1 MRKIRKHITTIIL
14 AVLAVIAGV
23 YAYNYHDMKQ
33 NIVYNEH
40 LEDVAVNVNG
50 KELTLRDMAFYVAY
64 EEMNVEK
71 QALVYDSD
79 NPNKYWNIH
88 TNGEFVRVA
97 ARKAAMSMVI
107 HDEIFYEM
115 AKKESITLTD
125 DEKAALK
132 NSEKD
137 FWYDL
142 SDIDGA
148 KKLGVEKKDI
158 YSSMEKSA
166 IARKY
171 QEIYAGLE
179 AAGEK

>member
-50 KELTLRDMAFYVAY
+50 KELTLSNMAFYVAY

-79 NPNKYWNIH
+79 NPNKYLSLIH
-88 TNGEFVRVA
+88 
-97 ARKAAMSMVI
+97 I
-107 HDEIFYEM
+107 
-115 AKKESITLTD
+115 
-125 DEKAALK
+125 
-132 NSEKD
+132 
-137 FWYDL
+137 
-142 SDIDGA
+142 
-148 KKLGVEKKDI
+148 
-158 YSSMEKSA
+158 
-166 IARKY
+166 
-171 QEIYAGLE
+171 
-179 AAGEK
+179 

>member
-40 LEDVAVNVNG
+40 LEDVAVTVNG

-97 ARKAAMSMVI
+97 ARKAAMSM
-107 HDEIFYEM
+107 
-115 AKKESITLTD
+115 
-125 DEKAALK
+125 
-132 NSEKD
+132 
-137 FWYDL
+137 
-142 SDIDGA
+142 
-148 KKLGVEKKDI
+148 
-158 YSSMEKSA
+158 A
-166 IARKY
+166 IS
-171 QEIYAGLE
+171 
-179 AAGEK
+179 

>member
-88 TNGEFVRVA
+88 TNGEFVRSRNSAKAQVA
-97 ARKAAMSMVI
+97 QALGRILQKQ
-107 HDEIFYEM
+107 HQ
-115 AKKESITLTD
+115 D
-125 DEKAALK
+125 DK
-132 NSEKD
+132 NGVTSPFVVPKYIKD
-137 FWYDL
+137 AIYNVTRRL
-142 SDIDGA
+142 SGA
-148 KKLGVEKKDI
+148 E
-158 YSSMEKSA
+158 E
-166 IARKY
+166 
-171 QEIYAGLE
+171 
-179 AAGEK
+179 

>member
-40 LEDVAVNVNG
+40 LEDVAVTVNG

-88 TNGEFVRVA
+88 TNGEFVRVT
-97 ARKAAMSMVI
+97 ARKAAMSMAI
-107 HDEIFYEM
+107 HDEKRIVKWKEM
-115 AKKESITLTD
+115 TLAGV
-125 DEKAALK
+125 AAERNIRPVMRHL
-132 NSEKD
+132 
-137 FWYDL
+137 
-142 SDIDGA
+142 I
-148 KKLGVEKKDI
+148 
-158 YSSMEKSA
+158 
-166 IARKY
+166 
-171 QEIYAGLE
+171 
-179 AAGEK
+179 

>member
-88 TNGEFVRVA
+88 TNGEFVRVT
-97 ARKAAMSMVI
+97 ARKAAMSMAI

-142 SDIDGA
+142 SDID
-148 KKLGVEKKDI
+148 LSLI
-158 YSSMEKSA
+158 H
-166 IARKY
+166 I
-171 QEIYAGLE
+171 
-179 AAGEK
+179 

>member
-40 LEDVAVNVNG
+40 LDDVAVIVNG

-97 ARKAAMSMVI
+97 ARKACR
-107 HDEIFYEM
+107 
-115 AKKESITLTD
+115 
-125 DEKAALK
+125 
-132 NSEKD
+132 
-137 FWYDL
+137 
-142 SDIDGA
+142 
-148 KKLGVEKKDI
+148 
-158 YSSMEKSA
+158 SSTSSRRRATFRSA
-166 IARKY
+166 TCSTRSTWVSACAWRSPRRRRTRP
-171 QEIYAGLE
+171 LRR
-179 AAGEK
+179 

>member
-40 LEDVAVNVNG
+40 LEDVAVTVNG

-88 TNGEFVRVA
+88 TMVNLFVLQR
-97 ARKAAMSMVI
+97 
-107 HDEIFYEM
+107 
-115 AKKESITLTD
+115 AKQLCPWPFTMRFL
-125 DEKAALK
+125 
-132 NSEKD
+132 
-137 FWYDL
+137 
-142 SDIDGA
+142 
-148 KKLGVEKKDI
+148 
-158 YSSMEKSA
+158 
-166 IARKY
+166 
-171 QEIYAGLE
+171 
-179 AAGEK
+179 

>member
-79 NPNKYWNIH
+79 NQTSIGISTQTVNLSVLQRAKQLCPWPFTMRFFMRWPKKRALH
-88 TNGEFVRVA
+88 LLTT
-97 ARKAAMSMVI
+97 RKQ
-107 HDEIFYEM
+107 
-115 AKKESITLTD
+115 L
-125 DEKAALK
+125 
-132 NSEKD
+132 
-137 FWYDL
+137 
-142 SDIDGA
+142 
-148 KKLGVEKKDI
+148 
-158 YSSMEKSA
+158 
-166 IARKY
+166 
-171 QEIYAGLE
+171 
-179 AAGEK
+179 

>member
-40 LEDVAVNVNG
+40 LDDVAVIVNG

-97 ARKAAMSMVI
+97 ARKQLCPWPFTMR
-107 HDEIFYEM
+107 F
-115 AKKESITLTD
+115 L
-125 DEKAALK
+125 
-132 NSEKD
+132 
-137 FWYDL
+137 
-142 SDIDGA
+142 
-148 KKLGVEKKDI
+148 
-158 YSSMEKSA
+158 
-166 IARKY
+166 
-171 QEIYAGLE
+171 
-179 AAGEK
+179 

>member
-1 MRKIRKHITTIIL
+1 M
-14 AVLAVIAGV
+14 LAVIAGV

-88 TNGEFVRVA
+88 TTVNLSVLQR
-97 ARKAAMSMVI
+97 
-107 HDEIFYEM
+107 
-115 AKKESITLTD
+115 AKQLCPWPFTMRFL
-125 DEKAALK
+125 
-132 NSEKD
+132 
-137 FWYDL
+137 
-142 SDIDGA
+142 
-148 KKLGVEKKDI
+148 
-158 YSSMEKSA
+158 
-166 IARKY
+166 
-171 QEIYAGLE
+171 
-179 AAGEK
+179 